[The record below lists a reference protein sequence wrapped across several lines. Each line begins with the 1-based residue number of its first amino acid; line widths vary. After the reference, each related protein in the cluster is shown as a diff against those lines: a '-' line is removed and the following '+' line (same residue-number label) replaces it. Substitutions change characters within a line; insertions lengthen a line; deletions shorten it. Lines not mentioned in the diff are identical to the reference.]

1 MAKITKRIERTYNCS
16 VCNAEY
22 TTSRHSVKRYCSDR
36 CRKTASRHKTAFKRI
51 EKLPVSEEWLYIARE
66 CKRAGTVEILHFHT
80 VESLESL
87 FALRNYKYKCY
98 GWDSEKKT
106 SKFDLCHIQPVSGK
120 STVGLLHPLNLFVGS
135 SLPNKVHGTK
145 SHPGVGLSIR
155 RFDLQAKWLVS
166 KEDSDKKVL
175 DKVQRYLGPVLKE
188 YAANNPIRTS
198 QRFGLAKWI
207 FNNDS
212 EHRFTLAELERKSM
226 MDLRKLRAQI
236 EEREVYKVDLIAKRA
251 LLVYFDELTRF
262 SDVLPEGN
270 HKNDC
275 AFLIDVLRVA
285 ITTLAVSYGEEGFHS
300 VVDTPAAVS
309 VWTPAV
315 IKDYTE
321 QRFSDF
327 RDWLSFT
334 AFETLQGCP
343 LERGKV
349 LNTLRS
355 YIQVEELI
363 PTYRDYHKATNVT
376 FLRSG
381 EFGKVVE
388 EFHNAV
394 LKLGLL
400 NAVQEF
406 ELLDLCKA
414 ANSEVNATVDWLSN
428 FDSCANIYDYSTIY
442 YEVEGDYITD
452 PLGDEA
458 YTYLNYVPTPHEA
471 IERISHSF

>member
-1 MAKITKRIERTYNCS
+1 
-16 VCNAEY
+16 
-22 TTSRHSVKRYCSDR
+22 
-36 CRKTASRHKTAFKRI
+36 
-51 EKLPVSEEWLYIARE
+51 
-66 CKRAGTVEILHFHT
+66 
-80 VESLESL
+80 
-87 FALRNYKYKCY
+87 
-98 GWDSEKKT
+98 
-106 SKFDLCHIQPVSGK
+106 
-120 STVGLLHPLNLFVGS
+120 LLHPLNLFVGS